1 MLYSLLLFLQLA
13 VSLSGS
19 GCDAFRL
26 GTMSTS
32 TNRRTHGTWGT
43 SIAMSSVATSTE
55 FVNIARKLV
64 SASSSTNFANDMLQ
78 FLSEDVE
85 LSGPKQAKTI
95 GKKAYLEAVGP
106 EISALLRAVPDLQ
119 VSAYGVEIDP
129 KDANTVWLKLKQRGT
144 VTGPLSYKGD
154 VLLPN
159 KKAIEFPVE
168 MWSLRFKSGLI
179 SRVTK
184 GYVVDRTTGN
194 TGGLLGL
201 DGVATLLGEGPAKLS
216 TLPVAVAIK
225 QFFSRNRKM

>member
-1 MLYSLLLFLQLA
+1 M
-13 VSLSGS
+13 
-19 GCDAFRL
+19 
-26 GTMSTS
+26 TS
-32 TNRRTHGTWGT
+32 T
-43 SIAMSSVATSTE
+43 SIAMSSIATSSE
-55 FVNIARKLV
+55 VMNIARKFV
-64 SASSSTNFANDMLQ
+64 AVSSSVNFASEMLQ

-85 LSGPKQAKTI
+85 LSGPKQARTI

-119 VSAYGVEIDP
+119 VSAYGIEVDP
-129 KDANTVWLKLKQRGT
+129 NDASTVWLKLKQRGT
-144 VTGPLSYKGD
+144 VSGPLSYKGD

-159 KKAIEFPVE
+159 KRGIEFPVE
-168 MWSLRFKSGLI
+168 IMSLTLKGGLI

-184 GYVVDRTTGN
+184 GYVIDRTTGN

-201 DGVATLLGEGPAKLS
+201 DGVATTLGEGPAKIS